1 MSGVVQDLLDE
12 FDGIASGRTR
22 WERYWRQ
29 ISAWVLPQ
37 TDQFDQMAQ
46 RSDSSSINAVVGTPV
61 AAERSRN
68 IYDMTS
74 LWAIDRLTSGLV
86 SLKTPESDNW
96 HDLDRDDDFHFEP
109 TNHEERLALERL
121 RDYLFKMRANPNSG
135 FWPSH
140 KAAVKSMCAF
150 GDGWQF
156 IKEES
161 GNRTPFSYRFIQLP
175 EVFPSVGPNGR
186 PNRMF
191 RPFLWTAHQI
201 ATEFGDKAGS
211 KITDMAN
218 DPKRR
223 HERVRVMHAV
233 RPREDGNR
241 SGKLGARGAK
251 FESYYFLP
259 EDKHLIGE
267 GGFYEFPFTRYA
279 WSNQG
284 QRPYSEGP
292 VAYAIAE
299 IQSLNS
305 MARDELIAAG
315 QALRP
320 PLATI
325 GKNFG
330 RINFNP
336 GAINPGL
343 VNGDGAPLF
352 AALNSGARPDFAQ
365 AVMQPRREAV
375 REALYLNLWQI
386 LISDQSAGPETAT
399 EAMLR
404 AQEKGE
410 MLGPVGI
417 SLNEGL
423 SANVDREVGILGRK
437 GAFLKGSPLAMPDT
451 LAGAE
456 IAPQFTSPL
465 DRLRKV
471 SQIVGAQRT
480 LELAVALEQVKPGT
494 LARIDTNVMLEL
506 AQDVYGAPAK
516 MLLSR
521 DVGDQAAKQAQ
532 QQQQTATAIGGA
544 EAAGNAARSM
554 GEGATAAAQG
564 TEALKS
570 SPALAQALQRATQA
584 MPQAA

>member
-1 MSGVVQDLLDE
+1 MAGVVQDLLDE
-12 FDGIASGRTR
+12 FDGIAAGRTR

-37 TDQFDQMAQ
+37 TDQFDQMTATAAI
-46 RSDSSSINAVVGTPV
+46 DAVVGTPV

-109 TNHEERLALERL
+109 ANHEERLALERT

-156 IKEES
+156 IKEEN
-161 GNRTPFSYRFIQLP
+161 GNRTPFSYQFIQLP
-175 EVFPSVGPNGR
+175 EVFPAVGPNGR

-201 ATEFGDKAGS
+201 VTEFGDKAGK
-211 KITDMAN
+211 KIVDMAN

-223 HERVRVMHAV
+223 HDRVRIMHAV
-233 RPREDGNR
+233 RPRSDGNR
-241 SGKLGARGAK
+241 NKLGTRGAEY
-251 FESYYFLP
+251 ESFYILP
-259 EDKHLIGE
+259 EEKHLIGE
-267 GGFYEFPFTRYA
+267 GGFWEFPFTRYA

-292 VAYAIAE
+292 VAYAISE

-315 QALRP
+315 QSLRP
-320 PLATI
+320 PLGVV

-343 VNGDGAPLF
+343 VNGDGQPLF
-352 AALNSGARPDFAQ
+352 AALNAGARPDFAQ

-386 LISDQSAGPETAT
+386 LLSNTSAGPETAT

-417 SLNEGL
+417 SMNEGL
-423 SANVDREVGILGRK
+423 SQNVDREVGILSRK
-437 GAFLKGSPLAMPDT
+437 GAFAKGSPLAMPDSMS
-451 LAGAE
+451 GAE

-480 LELAVALEQVKPGT
+480 LELATAMEQMKPGV
-494 LARIDTNVMLEL
+494 LARIDTDVILEL

-516 MLLSR
+516 MLLGR
-521 DVGDQAAKQAQ
+521 DVGKAAADAAQ
-532 QQQQTATAIGGA
+532 QQQQMATATQGT
-544 EAAGNAARSM
+544 EAVGNAARAA
-554 GEGATAAAQG
+554 GEGAMAAAQG
-564 TEALKS
+564 TEALRS

>member
-1 MSGVVQDLLDE
+1 MAGIVQDLLDE

-22 WERYWRQ
+22 WETYWRQ

-37 TDQFDQMAQ
+37 TDQFDSMVQ
-46 RSDSSSINAVVGTPV
+46 RADSSSVMAVTGTPV
-61 AAERSRN
+61 AAERSRH

-96 HDLDRDDDFHFEP
+96 HDLDRDDDFNFEP
-109 TNHEERLALERL
+109 ASHEERLALERL

-140 KAAVKSMCAF
+140 KAAIKSMCAF

-161 GNRTPFSYRFIQLP
+161 GSRTPFSYQFIQLP
-175 EVFPSVGPNGR
+175 EVFPAVGPNGR

-201 ATEFGDKAGS
+201 ATEFGDKAG
-211 KITDMAN
+211 KKVLDMAN
-218 DPKRR
+218 DPKRK
-223 HERVRVMHAV
+223 HDRVRIIHAV
-233 RPREDGNR
+233 RPRSDEQRTKPGT
-241 SGKLGARGAK
+241 RGAPY
-251 FESYYFLP
+251 SSWYFLP

-292 VAYAIAE
+292 VAYAISE
-299 IQSLNS
+299 IQSLNAL
-305 MARDELIAAG
+305 ARDELIAAG
-315 QALRP
+315 QSLRP
-320 PLATI
+320 PLGTI

-336 GAINPGL
+336 GAVNPGL
-343 VNGDGAPLF
+343 VNGDGRPLF
-352 AALNSGARPDFAQ
+352 AALNSGSRPDFAQ
-365 AVMQPRREAV
+365 AVMQPRRDAV

-386 LISDQSAGPETAT
+386 LISDQKAGPETAT

-423 SANVDREVGILGRK
+423 SANVDREVGILARK
-437 GAFLKGSPLAMPDT
+437 GAFAQGSPLVMPES
-451 LAGAE
+451 LSGAE

-480 LELAVALEQVKPGT
+480 LELAVAMEQMKPGV
-494 LARIDTNVMLEL
+494 LARIDTDVILEL

-521 DVGDQAAKQAQ
+521 EVGQQAAAQAQ
-532 QQQQTATAIGGA
+532 QQAQTATALGGA
-544 EAAGNAARSM
+544 QAAGDAARSM
-554 GEGATAAAQG
+554 GEGAAAAAAG
-564 TEALKS
+564 TEALRA

>member
-1 MSGVVQDLLDE
+1 MAGIVQDLLDE
-12 FDGIASGRTR
+12 FDGVAAGRTR

-37 TDQFDQMAQ
+37 TDQFDSLVQ
-46 RSDSSSINAVVGTPV
+46 RADASAINAVTGTPV
-61 AAERSRN
+61 AAERSKN

-96 HDLDRDDDFHFEP
+96 HDLDRDDDFNFEP
-109 TNHEERLALERL
+109 MNHEERLALERL

-140 KAAVKSMCAF
+140 KAAIKSMCAF

-161 GNRTPFSYRFIQLP
+161 GSRTPFSYQFIQLP
-175 EVFPSVGPNGR
+175 EVFPGVGPNGR
-186 PNRMF
+186 PDRMF

-201 ATEFGDKAGS
+201 ATEFGDKAGK
-211 KITDMAN
+211 KILDMAA
-218 DPKRR
+218 DPKRK
-223 HERVRVMHAV
+223 HDRVRIMHVV
-233 RPREDGNR
+233 RPRSDEQRNNMGV
-241 SGKLGARGAK
+241 KGARFA
-251 FESYYFLP
+251 SWYILP

-267 GGFYEFPFTRYA
+267 GGFFEFPFTRYA

-292 VAYAIAE
+292 VAYAISE
-299 IQSLNS
+299 IQSLNAL
-305 MARDELIAAG
+305 ARDELIAAG
-315 QALRP
+315 QSLRP
-320 PLATI
+320 PLGVV

-336 GAINPGL
+336 GAVNAGL
-343 VNGDGAPLF
+343 VNGDGQPLF
-352 AALNSGARPDFAQ
+352 APLNAGARPDFAQ
-365 AVMQPRREAV
+365 AVLEPRRNAV

-386 LISDQSAGPETAT
+386 LISDQAAGPETAT

-423 SANVDREVGILGRK
+423 SANVDREIGILSRK
-437 GAFLKGSPLAMPDT
+437 GAFRDGSPLAMPQS
-451 LAGAE
+451 LAQAE
-456 IAPQFTSPL
+456 VAPQFTSPL

-480 LELAVALEQVKPGT
+480 LELAVAMEQMKPGV
-494 LARIDTNVMLEL
+494 LARIDTNVILEL

-516 MLLSR
+516 MLLGR
-521 DVGDQAAKQAQ
+521 DVGEAAAAQAQ
-532 QQQQTATAIGGA
+532 QQANTATALGGA
-544 EAAGNAARSM
+544 QAAGEAARSM
-554 GEGATAAAQG
+554 GEGVQAAAVG
-564 TEALKS
+564 TEALRS
-570 SPALAQALQRATQA
+570 SPALASALQRFTQG
-584 MPQAA
+584 QAA

>member
-1 MSGVVQDLLDE
+1 MSGIVQDILDE
-12 FDGIASGRTR
+12 FDGLASGRTR

-37 TDQFDQMAQ
+37 TDQFDSMVQ
-46 RSDSSSINAVVGTPV
+46 RADTSSIMAVTGTPV
-61 AAERSRN
+61 AAERSKQ

-96 HDLDRDDDFHFEP
+96 HDLDRDDDFNFEP
-109 TNHEERLALERL
+109 ASHDERLALERL

-140 KAAVKSMCAF
+140 KAAIKSMCAF

-156 IKEES
+156 IKEEN
-161 GNRTPFSYRFIQLP
+161 GNRTPFSYQFIQLP
-175 EVFPSVGPNGR
+175 EVFPGVGSNGR
-186 PNRMF
+186 PDRMF

-201 ATEFGDKAGS
+201 ATEFREKAGT
-211 KITDMAN
+211 KVLDMAN

-223 HERVRVMHAV
+223 HERLRVMHAV
-233 RPREDGNR
+233 RPRTDEQRNQIGV
-241 SGKLGARGAK
+241 RGAK
-251 FESYYFLP
+251 FASWYILP

-267 GGFYEFPFTRYA
+267 GGFWEFPFTRYA

-299 IQSLNS
+299 IQSLNAL
-305 MARDELIAAG
+305 ARDELIAAG

-320 PLATI
+320 PLGVI

-336 GAINPGL
+336 GAVNPGL
-343 VNGDGAPLF
+343 VNGDGRPLF
-352 AALNSGARPDFAQ
+352 SPLNTGARPDFA
-365 AVMQPRREAV
+365 AVVMEPRRNAV

-386 LISDQSAGPETAT
+386 LISDTHAGPETAT

-423 SANVDREVGILGRK
+423 SANVDREVGILNRK
-437 GAFLKGSPLAMPDT
+437 GAFRQGSPLAMPESMG
-451 LAGAE
+451 GAE

-480 LELAVALEQVKPGT
+480 LELAIALEQIKPGT
-494 LARIDTNVMLEL
+494 IARIDADAILEL

-521 DVGDQAAKQAQ
+521 EVGQQAVAAAAQ
-532 QQQQTATAIGGA
+532 QQNTMTALGGA
-544 EAAGNAARSM
+544 QMAGDAARSA
-554 GEGATAAAQG
+554 GEGAVAAAQG
-564 TEALKS
+564 TEALRS
-570 SPALAQALQRATQA
+570 SPALANALQRFTQGQ
-584 MPQAA
+584 PAAA

>member
-1 MSGVVQDLLDE
+1 MTGIVQDLLDE
-12 FDGIASGRTR
+12 FDGIASARTR

-37 TDQFDQMAQ
+37 TDQFDSLLQSGGAGVL
-46 RSDSSSINAVVGTPV
+46 DAVTGTPV
-61 AAERSRN
+61 AAERSKH

-109 TNHEERLALERL
+109 SNHEERLALERL

-135 FWPSH
+135 FWPAH
-140 KAAVKSMCAF
+140 KAAIKSMCAF
-150 GDGWQF
+150 GDGWLY
-156 IKEES
+156 IEEAN
-161 GNRTPFSYRFIQLP
+161 GNRTPFTYQFVQLS
-175 EVFPSVGPNGR
+175 EVYPGVGPNGR

-201 ATEFGDKAGS
+201 ATKWGDKAGS
-211 KITDMAN
+211 KIIDMAN

-233 RPREDGNR
+233 RPRADEQRNR
-241 SGKLGARGAK
+241 LGTRGA
-251 FESYYFLP
+251 EYASWYFLP

-267 GGFYEFPFTRYA
+267 GGYFEFPFTRYA

-292 VAYAIAE
+292 VAYAISE
-299 IQSLNS
+299 IQSLNAL
-305 MARDELIAAG
+305 ARDELIAAG
-315 QALRP
+315 QMLRP
-320 PLATI
+320 PLGVV

-336 GAINPGL
+336 GAVNPGL
-343 VNGDGAPLF
+343 VNGDGNPLF
-352 AALNSGARPDFAQ
+352 HALNTGARPDFAA
-365 AVMQPRREAV
+365 AVMEPRRNAV

-386 LISDQSAGPETAT
+386 LISDQGVGPETAT

-423 SANVDREVGILGRK
+423 SANVDREVGILNRK
-437 GAFLKGSPLAMPDT
+437 GAFAAGSPLAMPES
-451 LAGAE
+451 LNGKG

-471 SQIVGAQRT
+471 SQIIGAQRT
-480 LELAVALEQVKPGT
+480 IEIAMALEGVKPGT
-494 LARIDTNVMLEL
+494 LARIDADVILEL
-506 AQDVYGAPAK
+506 AQDVYGAPAR

-521 DVGDQAAKQAQ
+521 EVGQQAADQAAQQAQ
-532 QQQQTATAIGGA
+532 MATALGGTQ
-544 EAAGNAARSM
+544 AAGDAARAV
-554 GEGATAAAQG
+554 GEGAVAAAG
-564 TEALKS
+564 GVEALRA
-570 SPALAQALQRATQA
+570 SPALAQALQQATQGL
-584 MPQAA
+584 AA

>member
-1 MSGVVQDLLDE
+1 MAILTDLNDE
-12 FDGIASGRTR
+12 FDQLATGRSR

-37 TDQFDQMAQ
+37 TDQFDSLVQQGGAG
-46 RSDSSSINAVVGTPV
+46 SILAVTGAPV
-61 AAERSRN
+61 AAERSKD

-96 HDLDRDDDFHFEP
+96 HDLDRDDDFRTGP
-109 TNHEERLALERL
+109 GSHEEKIALERL

-140 KAAVKSMCAF
+140 KAAIKSMCAF
-150 GDGWQF
+150 GDGWQY
-156 IKEES
+156 IKEEH
-161 GNRTPFSYRFIQLP
+161 GKRTPFSYQFIPLP
-175 EVFPSVGPNGR
+175 EVYPGVGPNGR

-191 RPFLWTAHQI
+191 RPFLWTASQI

-211 KITDMAN
+211 KVIEMAN

-223 HERVRVMHAV
+223 HERIRVMHAV
-233 RPREDGNR
+233 RPRSDEMRNFTGV
-241 SGKLGARGAK
+241 RGAQYA
-251 FESYYFLP
+251 SWYFLP
-259 EDKHLIGE
+259 DEKHLIGE

-299 IQSLNS
+299 IQSLNA
-305 MARDELIAAG
+305 MARDELLAA
-315 QALRP
+315 QMALRP
-320 PLATI
+320 PLGTI

-330 RINFNP
+330 RINFNA
-336 GAINPGL
+336 GAVNPGL
-343 VNGDGAPLF
+343 VNGDGRPLF
-352 AALNSGARPDFAQ
+352 SPLNAGARPDFA
-365 AVMQPRREAV
+365 AAIMEPRRASV

-386 LISDQSAGPETAT
+386 LVSDAGAGPETAT

-423 SANVDREVGILGRK
+423 SANVDREIGILSRK
-437 GAFLKGSPLAMPDT
+437 GAFAQGSPLAMPDS
-451 LAGAE
+451 LAGVDV
-456 IAPQFTSPL
+456 APQFTSPL

-480 LELAVALEQVKPGT
+480 LEIAVALEQLKPGIM
-494 LARIDTNVMLEL
+494 ARIDADETLEL

-516 MLLSR
+516 MLLAR
-521 DVGDQAAKQAQ
+521 EIGKAAAEQTQ
-532 QQQQTATAIGGA
+532 QLQQTATTLAGVESG
-544 EAAGNAARSM
+544 GNAMRAM
-554 GEGATAAAQG
+554 GEGATAAATG
-564 TEALKS
+564 AEALKA
-570 SPALAQALQRATQA
+570 SPAVQRALASMQ
-584 MPQAA
+584 QAA